1 MVRLTRMADYA
12 IVLMHQVAT
21 AGGRA
26 LNAGEL
32 AGETRVPR
40 PTTTKILKALA
51 RGGLLSS
58 SRGMKGGYMLAN
70 SALDISVADIVAA
83 VEGPIALTDCIED
96 APGAC
101 ELESCCQVRETLQ
114 VVNRTIRQALG
125 EVSLADL
132 GPPVAPARRG
142 QGPRAAPR
150 LRESV

>member
-21 AGGRA
+21 AGSSP

-32 AGETRVPR
+32 AGETRIPR
-40 PTTTKILKALA
+40 PTTTKVLKSLA
-51 RGGLLSS
+51 RAGLLTS
-58 SRGMKGGYMLAN
+58 SRGIHGGYTLAY

-114 VVNRTIRQALG
+114 VVNRTVRRALR

-132 GPPVAPARRG
+132 GTPASFARTAD
-142 QGPRAAPR
+142 AARPAANGT
-150 LRESV
+150 S

>member
-12 IVLMHQVAT
+12 IVLMHQMAT
-21 AGGRA
+21 AGGRP

-40 PTTTKILKALA
+40 PTTTTILKSLA
-51 RGGLLSS
+51 RAGLLTS
-58 SRGMKGGYMLAN
+58 SRGIKGGYTLTY
-70 SALDISVADIVAA
+70 SALDISVADVVAA

-101 ELESCCQVRETLQ
+101 ELESCCRVRDTLQ
-114 VVNRTIRQALG
+114 IVNDTVRRALR

-132 GPPVAPARRG
+132 CSPVSFAQSMEAARPA
-142 QGPRAAPR
+142 AAGR
-150 LRESV
+150 T

>member
-12 IVLMHQVAT
+12 IVPMHQMAT
-21 AGGRA
+21 AGGRPM
-26 LNAGEL
+26 NAGEV

-40 PTTTKILKALA
+40 PTTTKILKSLA
-51 RGGLLSS
+51 RAGLLTS
-58 SRGMKGGYMLAN
+58 SRGIKGGYTLAY

-101 ELESCCQVRETLQ
+101 ELEACCRVRDTLQ
-114 VVNRTIRQALG
+114 VVNNTVRRALG

-132 GPPVAPARRG
+132 GAPASFAEPGDATR
-142 QGPRAAPR
+142 PAAAGI
-150 LRESV
+150 S